1 MERETGIN
9 VVEKQRLRDVIT
21 EQVKQFLDRG
31 GDITVIEPLTPSRA
45 QYRGVNWHGY
55 VDQLSLPD
63 RG

>member
-21 EQVKQFLDRG
+21 EQVKQFRDRG
-31 GDITVIEPLTPSRA
+31 GDITVIEPPAPSRA

-55 VDQLSLPD
+55 GDQLPLPD